1 MFFYHLKTAKAVSGA
16 FNLITSSN
24 SAVPKSRVARKSV
37 CEHISRCLELVTDK
51 AKSQKPSSHC
61 VFWIF
66 CLLRFC
72 TCRLNF
78 LCHLAECQAK
88 LNVAFK
94 LSGVKS
100 ILLAVCGL
108 VKLEKSEFN
117 RSLCKGCVEVEHMVS
132 TSIVMVTSAVVF
144 IMALVPYIGKL

>member
-1 MFFYHLKTAKAVSGA
+1 MYNLFIKSILSEDMFFYHLKTAKAVSGA

-24 SAVPKSRVARKSV
+24 SAVPKSRVARKAV

-66 CLLRFC
+66 CLLRLC

-78 LCHLAECQAK
+78 LCNLAECQAK

-108 VKLEKSEFN
+108 VKIPVCRDDMKN
-117 RSLCKGCVEVEHMVS
+117 EV
-132 TSIVMVTSAVVF
+132 
-144 IMALVPYIGKL
+144 